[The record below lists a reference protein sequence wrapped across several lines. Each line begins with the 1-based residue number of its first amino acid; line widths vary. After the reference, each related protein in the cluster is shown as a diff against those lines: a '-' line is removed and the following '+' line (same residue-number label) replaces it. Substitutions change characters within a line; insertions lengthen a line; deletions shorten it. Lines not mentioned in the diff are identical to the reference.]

1 MLIVGNGLLL
11 TLDADG
17 KVIQDGA
24 VAMEDGIINEVG
36 DTEDIKARYPEAEFI
51 DCEGKVIMPG
61 MINTH
66 MHLYSTFARGM
77 ALKDPPPGTFMQIL
91 ERLWWRLDKA
101 LGPED
106 IYISSLVLVIDCIRF
121 GVTTILDH
129 HASPMSVPGS
139 LDECARA
146 VQEAGIRACLAYE
159 VSDRD
164 GPEIRDQGIEENV
177 RFIKKCRDPAS
188 PLLQASFG
196 LHAQITLSDD
206 TLSKCREAAEG
217 LDAGFHIHV
226 AEGPE
231 DLEDSL
237 RKSGKRVVERLDS
250 FGILGPK
257 TIASHCVHVN
267 EREMDILYERD
278 VNVVHN
284 PESNMGNAVGVAPVL
299 RMMKKGARVGLG
311 TDGYTADM
319 FEAIKVANMLH
330 KLNEKNPSAAWSE
343 VPAMAFFNNR
353 NIVKRIFH
361 LETGILEP
369 GASGDVIVVD
379 YNPCTP
385 LTPENVSS
393 HILFGMS
400 GGLVDTTIVAGRVL
414 MRNRKLTTLDS
425 DRILRRS
432 RELAK
437 KVWMRF

>member
-1 MLIVGNGLLL
+1 MLIVGNGLLI
-11 TLDADG
+11 TLDADS
-17 KVIQDGA
+17 KVIRDGA
-24 VAMEDGIINEVG
+24 VVIEDGIIRETG
-36 DTEDIKARYPEAEFI
+36 DTANIKARYPNAEFI
-51 DCEGKVIMPG
+51 DAQGKVIMPG

-66 MHLYSTFARGM
+66 MHLYSTLARGM
-77 ALKDPPPGTFMQIL
+77 ALKDPPPRTFVQIL
-91 ERLWWRLDKA
+91 ERLWWRLDKT

-106 IYISSLVLVIDCIRF
+106 VYISSLVPIIDCIRF

-139 LDECARA
+139 LDECAKA
-146 VQEAGIRACLAYE
+146 VEEAGIRACLAYE

-164 GPEIRDQGIEENV
+164 GLEIRDQGIEENV
-177 RFIKKCRDPAS
+177 RFIKRCREDNS
-188 PLLQASFG
+188 PFLQGSFG

-206 TLSKCREAAEG
+206 TLKKCKEAAEG
-217 LDAGFHIHV
+217 LDVGFHVHV

-237 RKSGKRVVERLDS
+237 KKSGKRVVERLDS

-257 TIASHCVHVN
+257 TIACHCVHIN
-267 EREMDILYERD
+267 EAEMDILKGRD

-299 RMMKKGARVGLG
+299 EMMEKGVRVGLG
-311 TDGYTADM
+311 TDGYTSDM

-330 KLNEKNPSAAWSE
+330 KLNQKNPSAAWGE
-343 VPAMAFFNNR
+343 VPTMVFANNR
-353 NIVKRIFH
+353 EIAKRIF
-361 LETGILEP
+361 GIKIGVLEP
-369 GASGDVIVVD
+369 GASGDVITVD
-379 YNPCTP
+379 YDPWTP
-385 LTPENVSS
+385 LTPDNFYS

-414 MRNRKLTTLDS
+414 MRNRKLTTVDS
-425 DRILRRS
+425 ERILARS

-437 KVWMRF
+437 EVWTRF

>member
-1 MLIVGNGLLL
+1 MLIVGNGRLI

-24 VAMEDGIINEVG
+24 LVIEDGIIREVG
-36 DTEDIKARYPEAEFI
+36 DTADIKARYPLADFI
-51 DCEGKVIMPG
+51 DAKGKVVMPG

-77 ALKDPPPGTFMQIL
+77 ALKDPPPRTFIEIL
-91 ERLWWRLDKA
+91 ERLWWRLDKT

-106 IYISSLVLVIDCIRF
+106 VYISALVPIIDCIRF

-164 GPEIRDQGIEENV
+164 GMEIRDQGIEENV
-177 RFIKKCRDPAS
+177 RFIKKCQEQAS
-188 PLLQASFG
+188 PLLAASFG

-206 TLSKCREAAEG
+206 TLKKCKEAAEG
-217 LDAGFHIHV
+217 LDVGFHIHV

-237 RKSGKRVVERLDS
+237 RKSGKQVVERLDS

-257 TIASHCVHVN
+257 TIACHCVHVN
-267 EREMDILYERD
+267 EDEMDILKTRD

-299 RMMKKGARVGLG
+299 RMMEKGIRVGLG
-311 TDGYTADM
+311 TDGYTSDM

-330 KLNEKNPSAAWSE
+330 KLNEKNPSAAWGE
-343 VPAMAFFNNR
+343 VPIMALENNR
-353 NIVKRIFH
+353 EIARRIF
-361 LETGILEP
+361 GINIGALEP
-369 GASGDVIVVD
+369 GASGDVIIVEYD
-379 YNPCTP
+379 PWTP
-385 LTPENVSS
+385 LTSDNYYS

-414 MRNRKLTTLDS
+414 MRDRELTTFDS
-425 DRILRRS
+425 EQILERS
-432 RELAK
+432 RELAEE
-437 KVWMRF
+437 VWMRL